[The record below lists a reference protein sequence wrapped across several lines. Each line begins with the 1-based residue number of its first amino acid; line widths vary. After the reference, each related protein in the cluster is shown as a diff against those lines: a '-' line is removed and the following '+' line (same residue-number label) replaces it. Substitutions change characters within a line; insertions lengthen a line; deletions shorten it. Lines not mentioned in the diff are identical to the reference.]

1 MHIPGAARIGWSG
14 VIEMKMLC
22 FSRRKLLPTAVIV
35 LVIAVGA
42 VLLLSRGRGKGAER
56 VYPGGNEGRVAYL
69 EKLGWQVEPEPL
81 ETLQIKLPAD
91 LKGYED
97 YLALQTEQG
106 LPFADCGGK
115 VVCRYTY
122 RVTNYPGG
130 RRDAQV
136 NLLQCD
142 GAVVAGD
149 VVLLGEDGG
158 VFGLKFPK

>member
-1 MHIPGAARIGWSG
+1 
-14 VIEMKMLC
+14 MLC
-22 FSRRKLLPTAVIV
+22 FSRRKLLPAAVIV

-142 GAVVAGD
+142 GAVVAGEAAGSKLRKAQELG
-149 VVLLGEDGG
+149 VPVLSEQEFLE
-158 VFGLKFPK
+158 LLQ

>member
-1 MHIPGAARIGWSG
+1 
-14 VIEMKMLC
+14 MLC
-22 FSRRKLLPTAVIV
+22 FSRRKLLPAAVIV
-35 LVIAVGA
+35 LVIAAGA
-42 VLLLSRGRGKGAER
+42 VLLFSRGRGKGAER
-56 VYPGGNEGRVAYL
+56 VYPGGNEGRVTYL
-69 EKLGWQVEPEPL
+69 EKLGWQVEPEPV

-149 VVLLGEDGG
+149 EVLLGEDGG
-158 VFGLKFPK
+158 VFGLEFPK

>member
-22 FSRRKLLPTAVIV
+22 FSRRKLLPAAVIV

-56 VYPGGNEGRVAYL
+56 VYPGGNEGRVTYL
-69 EKLGWQVEPEPL
+69 EKLGWQVEPEPV

-97 YLALQTEQG
+97 YLALQTDQG
-106 LPFADCGGK
+106 LPLCGLRG
-115 VVCRYTY
+115 
-122 RVTNYPGG
+122 
-130 RRDAQV
+130 Q
-136 NLLQCD
+136 
-142 GAVVAGD
+142 
-149 VVLLGEDGG
+149 GG
-158 VFGLKFPK
+158 VPLHLPGDQLPRRAQ

>member
-1 MHIPGAARIGWSG
+1 
-14 VIEMKMLC
+14 MLC
-22 FSRRKLLPTAVIV
+22 FSRRKLLPAAVII

-56 VYPGGNEGRVAYL
+56 VYPGGNDGRVAYL
-69 EKLGWQVEPEPL
+69 EKLGWQVDPEPL

-130 RRDAQV
+130 RSDAQV

-142 GAVVAGD
+142 GTVVAGD

-158 VFGLKFPK
+158 VFGLEFPK

>member
-1 MHIPGAARIGWSG
+1 M
-14 VIEMKMLC
+14 
-22 FSRRKLLPTAVIV
+22 
-35 LVIAVGA
+35 
-42 VLLLSRGRGKGAER
+42 
-56 VYPGGNEGRVAYL
+56 YPGGNEGRVTYL

-97 YLALQTEQG
+97 YLALQTKQG

-122 RVTNYPGG
+122 QVTNYPGG

-158 VFGLKFPK
+158 VFGLEFPK

>member
-1 MHIPGAARIGWSG
+1 
-14 VIEMKMLC
+14 MLC
-22 FSRRKLLPTAVIV
+22 FSRRKLLPAAVIV

-56 VYPGGNEGRVAYL
+56 VYPGGNEGRVTYL
-69 EKLGWQVEPEPL
+69 EKLGWQVEPEPV

-130 RRDAQV
+130 RSDAQV

-142 GAVVAGD
+142 GVVVAGD

-158 VFGLKFPK
+158 VFGLEFPK

>member
-1 MHIPGAARIGWSG
+1 
-14 VIEMKMLC
+14 MLC
-22 FSRRKLLPTAVIV
+22 FSRRKLLPAAVIV

-69 EKLGWQVEPEPL
+69 EKLGWQVEPEPV

-149 VVLLGEDGG
+149 VVLRGEDGG
-158 VFGLKFPK
+158 VFGLEFPK

>member
-1 MHIPGAARIGWSG
+1 
-14 VIEMKMLC
+14 MLC
-22 FSRRKLLPTAVIV
+22 FSRRKLLPAAVIV

-56 VYPGGNEGRVAYL
+56 VYPGGNEGRVTYL
-69 EKLGWQVEPEPL
+69 EKLGWQVEPEPV

-122 RVTNYPGG
+122 RVTNYP
-130 RRDAQV
+130 A
-136 NLLQCD
+136 
-142 GAVVAGD
+142 GAVT
-149 VVLLGEDGG
+149 
-158 VFGLKFPK
+158 PR

>member
-1 MHIPGAARIGWSG
+1 
-14 VIEMKMLC
+14 MLC
-22 FSRRKLLPTAVIV
+22 FSRRKLLPAAVIV

-130 RRDAQV
+130 RSDAQV

-142 GAVVAGD
+142 GAVVAGG

-158 VFGLKFPK
+158 VFGLEFPK

>member
-1 MHIPGAARIGWSG
+1 
-14 VIEMKMLC
+14 MLC
-22 FSRRKLLPTAVIV
+22 FSRRKLLPAAVIV

-56 VYPGGNEGRVAYL
+56 VYPGGNEGRVTYL

-106 LPFADCGGK
+106 LPFADCEGK

-122 RVTNYPGG
+122 RVTNYPGMEKG
-130 RRDAQV
+130 VQA
-136 NLLQCD
+136 NLYLC
-142 GAVVAGD
+142 GD
-149 VVLLGEDGG
+149 VLIGG
-158 VFGLKFPK
+158 DIVATGKGGFQHGLEYPGV

>member
-22 FSRRKLLPTAVIV
+22 FSRRKLLPAAVIV

-56 VYPGGNEGRVAYL
+56 VYPGSNEGRVAYL

-158 VFGLKFPK
+158 VFGLEFPK

>member
-1 MHIPGAARIGWSG
+1 MR
-14 VIEMKMLC
+14 VIHLP
-22 FSRRKLLPTAVIV
+22 RRKLLPALLI
-35 LVIAVGA
+35 LLA
-42 VLLLSRGRGKGAER
+42 VLGVVLFFTLRAGGRPADISADGIAGC
-56 VYPGGNEGRVAYL
+56 VSYL
-69 EKLGWQVEPEPL
+69 EKLGWQVEPEPV

-130 RRDAQV
+130 RSDAQV

-158 VFGLKFPK
+158 VFGLEFPK

>member
-1 MHIPGAARIGWSG
+1 
-14 VIEMKMLC
+14 MLC
-22 FSRRKLLPTAVIV
+22 FSRRKLLPAAVIV

-42 VLLLSRGRGKGAER
+42 VLLSRGRGKGAER
-56 VYPGGNEGRVAYL
+56 VYPGGNEGRVTYL
-69 EKLGWQVEPEPL
+69 EKLGWQVEPEPV

-136 NLLQCD
+136 NLLQYD

-158 VFGLKFPK
+158 VFGLEFPK

>member
-14 VIEMKMLC
+14 VIEMKMVC
-22 FSRRKLLPTAVIV
+22 FSRRKLLPAAVIS
-35 LVIAVGA
+35 LLIVGA
-42 VLLLSRGRGKGAER
+42 VLFFALRGGQGTEG

-69 EKLGWQVEPEPL
+69 EKLGWQVGPEPV
-81 ETLQIKLPAD
+81 ETLQMKLPED

-97 YLALQTEQG
+97 YLSLQKEQG
-106 LPFADCGGK
+106 LPFGGCGGK

-130 RRDAQV
+130 RTDAQV

-149 VVLLGEDGG
+149 VVLLGENGG
-158 VFGLKFPK
+158 VFGLEFPK